1 MNYAVRVLTAVRRS
15 VRAFVAAWLADLG
28 AFLRSL
34 DDKPKL
40 KRRR

>member
-1 MNYAVRVLTAVRRS
+1 MKRLRQLM
-15 VRAFVAAWLADLG
+15 RAFLAEWLADLG

-34 DDKPKL
+34 DDRPKP